1 MTFFHRILLQWA
13 LFGWTK
19 KCPDIKRPV
28 LDGFSVTVFNFLLWL
43 ESLEVQTL
51 SNKLDFLRK
60 TEREEIEGRQQN
72 RVK

>member
-1 MTFFHRILLQWA
+1 MGGL
-13 LFGWTK
+13 K
-19 KCPDIKRPV
+19 IKRPV

-51 SNKLDFLRK
+51 SNKFDFLRK